1 MFRKFVK
8 AGMSFAVTLTA
19 ALLLFT
25 VVMSDDL
32 VVHAKAAAINSTNIK
47 LYCLDDEDSKFTSMP
62 SSYNTKFQL
71 KVTGASD
78 VQYSV
83 ISGYT
88 VTVSSTGLIEPEC
101 DIWYW
106 KDGVGTTAYQKDY
119 DYKTTSYYYGKSV
132 VEVTAGSQTFKV
144 NVEVINYGDTLI
156 NKKMDDYISKNITSS
171 MTAKKKLEMICK
183 FVSSYDYDNSKY
195 SAKDMILSG
204 GGNCYA
210 INEAVLAMC
219 KKVGIDAWERNGYND
234 YSDGVGNENI
244 MAKGD
249 GKYYQL
255 NVSYTGNAPR
265 KYDIIERSS
274 LFSTRTDYD
283 GYFEVYQYDGKTM
296 PDKLVVPGTING
308 KTVEAIGAEFVSD
321 SSVKEVVLPETVKV
335 IKYSAFEN
343 CSSLKTLNIPTC
355 VETIGIYAFSGC
367 PALTNFT
374 CSAKNKN
381 YTIDNGVLYNKNKT
395 TVVAVPAAQ
404 YAYFAPT
411 VINME
416 EGAIYGNSNI
426 KTIRFP
432 KGMTSIGYGSVG
444 HGSNLTTVIIPT
456 SITFIDDY
464 AFYYDNSLKNVYY
477 FGSKAQWNAINADSS
492 TNAPLFNASIVYNFD
507 PDTQV
512 IPVSDFKVKARAA
525 DALRLKWDA
534 NLAADGYMI
543 ERYTNGKWE
552 RAAKI
557 DKNTTTEYRLA
568 KLSAATTYKFRIKAY
583 KTTNSKTYYSTVSA
597 TLSATTSPKNATGFR
612 LKSRASDALRLTWNK
627 SSTAD
632 GYIIEKYS
640 GSKWV
645 RVKKITGGSTT
656 EYRIS
661 GLKPGTSYKFRIKAY
676 KMVGKAGLYSTV
688 SGAVRATTQ
697 PSSVTGFSY
706 KKLSST
712 SIKTVWSKSAS
723 ADGYIIEKLSGS
735 KWVQVK
741 KITSKATEAY
751 TISGLTAGGSYKYR
765 IRPYKMVGSTP
776 VYGNS
781 KAIVL
786 NKKITVK
793 IGKELQLQPTSSVS
807 SKNYTWKSGNN
818 KIATITK
825 GGKVVAWNP
834 GKMTITASTKNGVSA
849 EYILTV
855 PKGIPTKN
863 PGKLKTS
870 PKGTAS
876 YNLSYNN
883 YSVWSYVVGSY
894 LVQNSDKTL
903 TRVEDLG
910 KSILVETY
918 SSTGAARKSTKYI
931 TSELSFF
938 GGFYSGKDYN
948 YMVFGQ
954 DNPNDSTT
962 KEVMRVVKYSKAW
975 KRISSVSIKGANTY
989 IPFDAGSLR
998 MTETGGKL
1006 YIHTCHEMF
1015 KSADGLHHQAN
1026 MTYVIDE
1033 KTMKVKDS
1041 YYDVMNLSYG
1051 YVSHSFNQ
1059 FIQTD
1064 GTYVYRVDHGDAYPR
1079 AISLTR
1085 FKVNDSMTNV
1095 DYVLPVS
1102 FANGELGDNATGAS
1116 VGGFELSSES
1126 CVIAFNSINYK
1137 SVSASPYGTRNI
1149 YVAST
1154 NKDLSGIKV
1163 VKLTGYT
1170 DSSKVE
1176 VSTPQLVKIDTD
1188 RFMIMWE
1195 EYHEKTGRSYTRIA
1209 TIDGR
1214 GTLTSDIVYSTVS
1227 LSDCQPI
1234 LCKDGLVR
1242 WYVTDNSGISVYAIN
1257 PYNLYFGKA
1266 SSYIILPTPKVT
1278 SAKSTSSGIK
1288 LTWGKVSGAAQYCV
1302 FYKGADS
1309 KWVKIGS
1316 TTSNSFTWK
1325 GGTKGK
1331 KYTLSVCC
1339 LSKNGKFY
1347 TSYVDSGGKTA
1358 VR

>member
-8 AGMSFAVTLTA
+8 AGMSFAATLA
-19 ALLLFT
+19 AAMLLFT
-25 VVMSDDL
+25 VVMSDNFGL
-32 VVHAKAAAINSTNIK
+32 HANAATINSTNIK
-47 LYCLDDEDSKFTSMP
+47 LYCLEDEDSEFVSIP

-78 VQYSV
+78 VQYNV

-88 VTVSSTGLIEPEC
+88 VKVSSTGLVEP
-101 DIWYW
+101 DSTVWYW
-106 KDGVGTTAYQKDY
+106 KDGLGTTYYQEGY
-119 DYKTTSYYYGKSV
+119 DYKTTTYYYGKSV

-144 NVEVINYGDTLI
+144 NVEVINYGDTLTD
-156 NKKMDDYISKNITSS
+156 KKMDDYISKNITSS

-183 FVSSYDYDNSKY
+183 FVSSYNYDNTKY

-210 INEAVLAMC
+210 INEAVLSMC

-234 YSDGVGNENI
+234 YSDGVGNVNV

-296 PDKLVVPGTING
+296 PDKLVVPGSING
-308 KTVEAIGAEFVSD
+308 KTVEAIGDGFVRS
-321 SSVKEVVLPETVKV
+321 SSVKEVVLPETIKV
-335 IKYSAFEN
+335 IGYNAFED
-343 CSSLKTLNIPTC
+343 CTSLKTLNIPAS
-355 VETIGIYAFSGC
+355 VETIERYAFSCC
-367 PALTNFT
+367 PALTDFT

-381 YTIDNGVLYNKNKT
+381 YTIEDGVLYNKNKT

-416 EGAIYGNSNI
+416 DHAIDGNSNI

-432 KGMTSIGYGSVG
+432 EGMTSIGYGSVG
-444 HGSNLTTVIIPT
+444 FCSNLTTVIIPA

-464 AFYYDNSLKNVYY
+464 AFYADNSLKNVYY
-477 FGSKAQWNAINADSS
+477 FGSKAQWDAIAIDSS
-492 TNAPLFNASIVYNFD
+492 TNAPLFNASIVYDFD

-512 IPVSDFKVKARAA
+512 IPVSNFKLKARAA

-534 NLAADGYMI
+534 NLAADGYII

-552 RAAKI
+552 RVTKI
-557 DKNTTTEYRLA
+557 AGNTTTEYRLS

-583 KTTNSKTYYSTVSA
+583 KITDSKAYYSTVSA
-597 TLSATTSPKNATGFR
+597 TLSATTSPKNATSFR
-612 LKSRASDALRLTWNK
+612 LKARASDALRLAWNK

-640 GSKWV
+640 GSEWV

-688 SGAVRATTQ
+688 SGTVSATTQ
-697 PSSVTGFSY
+697 PAPVTGFSY

-735 KWVQVK
+735 KWVRVK
-741 KITSKATEAY
+741 KITSNATEQY

-765 IRPYKMVGSTP
+765 IRTYKMVGSTP

-793 IGKELQLQPTSSVS
+793 IGKELQLQPSSSTS

-825 GGKVVAWNP
+825 GGKVIAWNP
-834 GKMTITASTKNGVSA
+834 GKTTITATTKNGVSA

-863 PGKLKTS
+863 PSKLKTS
-870 PKGTAS
+870 PGGIGS
-876 YNLSYNN
+876 YNLSFNN
-883 YSVWSYVVGSY
+883 YIVWSDVVGSY

-903 TRVEDLG
+903 TRVENRNG
-910 KSILVETY
+910 SVLVETY
-918 SSTGAARKSTKYI
+918 SSTGATRKSTKYVA
-931 TSELSFF
+931 SELSIF

-948 YMVFGQ
+948 YLVFGQ
-954 DNPNDSTT
+954 ENPNDSSTR
-962 KEVMRVVKYSKAW
+962 EVMRVVKYSKAW

-1015 KSADGLHHQAN
+1015 MSGDGLHHQAN

-1102 FANGELGDNATGAS
+1102 FENGQLGDNATGAS

-1126 CVIAFNSINYK
+1126 CVIAFNSVNYK
-1137 SVSASPYGTRNI
+1137 SASASPYGTRNI

-1154 NKDLSGIKV
+1154 NKDLSGKKV
-1163 VKLTGYT
+1163 VKLTNYT

-1176 VSTPQLVKIDTD
+1176 VSTPQLVKIGSD

-1195 EYHEKTGRSYTRIA
+1195 EYHGKTNKVYTRIA
-1209 TIDGR
+1209 TINGR
-1214 GTLTSDIVYSTVS
+1214 GTLTSDIVYSTVR

-1242 WYVTDNSGISVYAIN
+1242 WYVTDNSAPSIYTIN
-1257 PYNLYFGKA
+1257 PYDLYFGKA

-1288 LTWGKVSGAAQYCV
+1288 LTWGKVSGAAQYSV

-1309 KWVKIGS
+1309 KWVKIGN
-1316 TTSNSFTWK
+1316 TTSNSFTWT
-1325 GGTKGK
+1325 GGKKGK

-1339 LSKNGKFY
+1339 MSKTGKFY
-1347 TSYVDSGGKTA
+1347 TSYVDPTGKTA